1 MSEELI
7 VKGGRWEGKGVV
19 GMVVY
24 YKLRFFFK
32 RNFIFVSWYFGS
44 SGIYLCFLVSK
55 SISKFNFLFRK
66 FHKNFLIIIII
77 IIIIIVIT
85 ISSLA

>member
-32 RNFIFVSWYFGS
+32 RNFIFVS
-44 SGIYLCFLVSK
+44 
-55 SISKFNFLFRK
+55 
-66 FHKNFLIIIII
+66 
-77 IIIIIVIT
+77 
-85 ISSLA
+85 

>member
-7 VKGGRWEGKGVV
+7 VKGGGGDKGVV

-32 RNFIFVSWYFGS
+32 HNFIFVS
-44 SGIYLCFLVSK
+44 
-55 SISKFNFLFRK
+55 
-66 FHKNFLIIIII
+66 
-77 IIIIIVIT
+77 
-85 ISSLA
+85 